1 MYIDLQIRPQSLLSS
16 ESNIALSSGSVR
28 SLALS
33 LEILL
38 VPPKDYG
45 DFVFL
50 MLNFECYCSTLL
62 RSVFCKATLIVL
74 TAPVSLGGA
83 PLFVPSALL
92 AVTPDDSGNFTASV
106 CHSKHIRQFDAEYQG
121 LLLPCQRIL
130 SS

>member
-1 MYIDLQIRPQSLLSS
+1 MYIDLKIIAQSLLSS

-50 MLNFECYCSTLL
+50 MLNVECYWSTSL

-106 CHSKHIRQFDAEYQG
+106 CHSKHIRQFDAESQG
-121 LLLPCQRIL
+121 LRIPAHTL
-130 SS
+130 QLI